1 MLLLRRSLNNYGGG
15 IRMFSLKSPLLAKAG
30 PSKIKDV
37 VMSWMISR
45 NDLEGQK
52 LKAIESILRKG
63 NKLQIKLENKTKKG
77 FYQPTDN
84 ELEARNLLLQ
94 KVSELVDKAGG
105 KEAQKAQGNVRTR
118 MLLYYEP
125 KPTIKS

>member
-1 MLLLRRSLNNYGGG
+1 
-15 IRMFSLKSPLLAKAG
+15 MFSLKSPLLAKAG
-30 PSKIKDV
+30 TSKIKDV

-125 KPTIKS
+125 KPTTKS